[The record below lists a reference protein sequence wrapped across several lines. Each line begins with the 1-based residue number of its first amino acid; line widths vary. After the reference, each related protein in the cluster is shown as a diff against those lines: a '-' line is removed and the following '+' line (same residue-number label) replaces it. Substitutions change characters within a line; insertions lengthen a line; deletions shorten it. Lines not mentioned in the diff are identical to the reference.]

1 MKNNKLNKFTFQV
14 LIILIV
20 IAIATVIFSVHYYNG
35 YSKNYK
41 SEINKQL
48 TAISELKINN
58 ITQWRNE
65 RLNDAEIFHN
75 NKHIQSIV
83 QNILNDTNNAEAK
96 NYLKNMFN
104 YIMSDDEYRNIMLID
119 TSGKVLYSYVYNK
132 THLATN
138 YRNDIT
144 KLKYSNDIHFNDF
157 EKEMLSDSICITLL
171 VPVLNNNKQL
181 IAEIKLCINPN
192 HYLFP
197 IVKFF
202 PYKSKT
208 AETLIV
214 RSDGNYVTYLNNL
227 RFIKNSAF
235 NLHIP
240 IKNKTIPSA
249 MTVLGKE
256 GIVEGTDYFN
266 NKVVAY
272 VNSIKGTSWYLVSK
286 INIDEAYAPINNR
299 LWEIIVV
306 ITIII
311 FCFCLLSF
319 YLWKRQQYQFYKINH
334 QSVMALLRSEKRYKA
349 IFEGAYDG
357 IVYYFPN
364 GKIIECNENFA
375 KIHGYTI
382 KEIVGIDIRDLNSP
396 ESKKL
401 VKQRT
406 ENVLKNKTHTFE
418 VENVHKDGRTI
429 PLEVVSALINLDGE
443 KVIVS
448 FQRDI
453 TERKIAENNIKKLN
467 RIYAFISNINK
478 TIVRVKNKNELY
490 SNICKVA
497 VDVGK
502 FKMAWIG
509 EINKNKVEVISYAGE
524 TGNYLENINIDLN
537 DKTRSKGPTA
547 RAIKTGFY
555 AFSNNIQNDNAMLP
569 WVEEAVK
576 LGFNSSIALP
586 IIVFEKTIGTLNL
599 YSSEINFFVQEE
611 INLLIEVSNDISFA
625 VEYIENEKLYKNT
638 ELNLIKSEKSIGFL
652 PKIQLI
658 LSGQ

>member
-1 MKNNKLNKFTFQV
+1 
-14 LIILIV
+14 
-20 IAIATVIFSVHYYNG
+20 
-35 YSKNYK
+35 
-41 SEINKQL
+41 
-48 TAISELKINN
+48 
-58 ITQWRNE
+58 
-65 RLNDAEIFHN
+65 
-75 NKHIQSIV
+75 
-83 QNILNDTNNAEAK
+83 
-96 NYLKNMFN
+96 
-104 YIMSDDEYRNIMLID
+104 
-119 TSGKVLYSYVYNK
+119 
-132 THLATN
+132 
-138 YRNDIT
+138 
-144 KLKYSNDIHFNDF
+144 
-157 EKEMLSDSICITLL
+157 
-171 VPVLNNNKQL
+171 
-181 IAEIKLCINPN
+181 
-192 HYLFP
+192 
-197 IVKFF
+197 
-202 PYKSKT
+202 
-208 AETLIV
+208 
-214 RSDGNYVTYLNNL
+214 
-227 RFIKNSAF
+227 
-235 NLHIP
+235 
-240 IKNKTIPSA
+240 
-249 MTVLGKE
+249 
-256 GIVEGTDYFN
+256 
-266 NKVVAY
+266 
-272 VNSIKGTSWYLVSK
+272 
-286 INIDEAYAPINNR
+286 
-299 LWEIIVV
+299 
-306 ITIII
+306 
-311 FCFCLLSF
+311 
-319 YLWKRQQYQFYKINH
+319 
-334 QSVMALLRSEKRYKA
+334 MALLRSEKRYKA

-382 KEIVGIDIRDLNSP
+382 KEIVGINIRDLNSP